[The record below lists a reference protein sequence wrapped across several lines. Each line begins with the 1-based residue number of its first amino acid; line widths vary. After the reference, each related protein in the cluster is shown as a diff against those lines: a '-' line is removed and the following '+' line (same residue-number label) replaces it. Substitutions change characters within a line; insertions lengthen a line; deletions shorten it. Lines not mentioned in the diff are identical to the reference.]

1 VISGL
6 RLDCRGVVQGVGLRP
21 ALHRLAAEL
30 GLGGELCNGLEG
42 LRVELVGPRPQLELW
57 LQRLPTALPAAARLE
72 PCHPVW
78 LPAAVVTALAAR
90 PGLWLGAGPPRS
102 LAQAL
107 VAPALSAD
115 RAPCA
120 ACLRELVDPSQRRWG
135 DPFLS
140 CSACGPRYSVA
151 SAEPFSRAHTSL
163 AAFPLCPACAREFS
177 DPADRRFHAETIGC
191 PTCGPRLTLLD
202 GAGQAMDFPESLGA
216 SAAGRA
222 AVLIQAAA
230 TLLAAGQIL
239 ALQGVGGFQLLVAA
253 TNPAA
258 VARLR
263 RRKRRPTKPMALLVA
278 DPAWVEAVVGLTPA
292 ALAALASPAAPIVLL
307 PRRPGPEAYPGVAP
321 GSADLGVMLP
331 ASPLQALL
339 VRACAGPLVA
349 TSGNPSGEPLCT
361 TPDEARQR
369 LAGLADGFLIHDR
382 PILRPL
388 DDSLL
393 QLIDGRPALL
403 RRARGYAPEPLPLP
417 APVPPPGV
425 LALGGDLK
433 CAPALACGDRLWLA
447 PHLGD
452 LEAPQTLERLRAG
465 LAALHAPLPLL
476 VADAHPGYHSHRL
489 ALGWPGGAQLVP
501 HHLAHALAVV
511 AEHGLVPPLLA
522 LCWDGL
528 GYGPPAEGSA
538 SPRVPSLW
546 GGELLA
552 IAAGNGAQ
560 GPQLRAQRLAA
571 LRPFPLPGGGR
582 ALREPRRSA
591 LGLLLA
597 GGLVDHPGARHCRA
611 AFAPDDWLLLRQAVA
626 AGCGSPFTTSV
637 GRLFDAV
644 ASLLDL
650 VQGLGHEGQGGQ
662 VVQAAA
668 ARAPRERRAYPLP
681 LRRAPSGLAWAA
693 PGTVSVGSPPPLGW
707 LDWRPLLAALLAD
720 IDAGMPVAV
729 CAARVQNGLA
739 RGAARALA
747 RAARSPE
754 WRRVPAAPDPPP
766 GLAVA
771 LAGGCFQNRLLLEG
785 MIAALRGRGL
795 RPYWGEALPAND
807 GGLALGQVWAVALGL
822 TALSDGASPP

>member
-191 PTCGPRLTLLD
+191 PICGPRLTLLD

-331 ASPLQALL
+331 ASPLQVLL

-476 VADAHPGYHSHRL
+476 VADAHPGYQSHRL

-528 GYGPPAEGSA
+528 GYGPPAGGAA

-582 ALREPRRSA
+582 ALREPRVQPWGCCWPVAWWTIPGPATAEPPSPPTIGCCSA
-591 LGLLLA
+591 R
-597 GGLVDHPGARHCRA
+597 PW
-611 AFAPDDWLLLRQAVA
+611 PPAVA
-626 AGCGSPFTTSV
+626 VRSPPASAGCSMPWPPCWIWCRG
-637 GRLFDAV
+637 
-644 ASLLDL
+644 
-650 VQGLGHEGQGGQ
+650 
-662 VVQAAA
+662 
-668 ARAPRERRAYPLP
+668 
-681 LRRAPSGLAWAA
+681 WAM
-693 PGTVSVGSPPPLGW
+693 
-707 LDWRPLLAALLAD
+707 R
-720 IDAGMPVAV
+720 
-729 CAARVQNGLA
+729 
-739 RGAARALA
+739 A
-747 RAARSPE
+747 RAARWCRP
-754 WRRVPAAPDPPP
+754 PPP
-766 GLAVA
+766 GRPGSGGPIRCRCGGPRAALPGPPLARCQSVP
-771 LAGGCFQNRLLLEG
+771 LRPWAGSTGGPCWPPCWRTSTPACLSPFAPPGSRTVWPGGRPGPWRGPPAARSGGVFRRLLTP
-785 MIAALRGRGL
+785 LRGWPWPWPEVVSR
-795 RPYWGEALPAND
+795 
-807 GGLALGQVWAVALGL
+807 
-822 TALSDGASPP
+822 TACCWKA